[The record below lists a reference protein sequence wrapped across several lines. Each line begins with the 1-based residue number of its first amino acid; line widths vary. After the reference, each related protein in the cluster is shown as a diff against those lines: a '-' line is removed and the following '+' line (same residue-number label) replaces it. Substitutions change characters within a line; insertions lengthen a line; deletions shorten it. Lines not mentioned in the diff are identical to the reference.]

1 MAEPSKFN
9 GNDKNNIPNNGLGTL
24 LSQWKINT
32 DSLFT
37 NKENVEVNDANNALK
52 TSSTSALASDNIW
65 GSLSNQSSSGWS
77 EKKENL
83 GSNTKSVPIPH
94 LEGDSIFNN
103 DFTNTLNSTTNTYRI
118 PEFQPGKPWKG
129 PGMEN
134 PSEESSL
141 IPGSVGSTLGIR
153 TTNSSSLTSPTW
165 SFNNPLASED
175 KQKDP
180 WSTDDGI
187 GNPSSV
193 LTPMGQDLWG
203 KSNQGGWP
211 SSKSN
216 GWL

>member
-1 MAEPSKFN
+1 V
-9 GNDKNNIPNNGLGTL
+9 PNNGLGTL

-37 NKENVEVNDANNALK
+37 NKVNVEVNGSNNVLK
-52 TSSTSALASDNIW
+52 TSSSSALDSDNIW
-65 GSLSNQSSSGWS
+65 GSLSNQSNSGWS

-83 GSNTKSVPIPH
+83 SSNTKSVPLPH

-103 DFTNTLNSTTNTYRI
+103 DFTNTLNSTTNTYGI

-153 TTNSSSLTSPTW
+153 TTQTDNSSSLTSPTW

-180 WSTDDGI
+180 WSTDG
-187 GNPSSV
+187 GSCNASSI

-203 KSNQGGWP
+203 KSNQKPSDLGGWP
-211 SSKSN
+211 YSKSVSSN